1 MLLAWDSTERLNWGA
16 RGAHLA
22 TRQILSG
29 ADEYIERLP
38 GDYQTDVRPI
48 NLVLPEWLSC
58 HLRVRRD
65 RRWWAQAYM
74 KAERLF
80 GGQPDYIDPRPAV
93 SLRNIL
99 NNRDDDH
106 IRGLYEAVRRHD
118 TIVVDGNGDMIFK
131 ADPRRNLLTDLALI
145 ELGRHL
151 DKEVYYVNS
160 IFADCPVTG
169 RNEPL
174 ADRCL
179 RTLEKCDGVAF
190 RDPRSLE
197 LYRDL
202 GGREDA
208 RCLPD
213 SLFHWYHDLHD
224 ARPHIPDN
232 GDFVVPY
239 TREDDRHFGR
249 LAFDSP
255 YICVTGGSRAAFTQQ
270 KAFEGYCRLVD
281 RLQELDLPTYLVPTC
296 GGDRFLHDVA
306 EETDT
311 PIIPGEVPILMGGAI
326 LANARLFVTG
336 RYHPSIMA
344 AAGGTPCVFLGADS
358 HKTRSLQRMLGYDD
372 PQVFSA
378 IPPPDEHD
386 DLLARGREL
395 LDGGQ
400 PVRDRIQREAEAR
413 AEETAELAT
422 LVNGDVPSR

>member
-1 MLLAWDSTERLNWGA
+1 VGDFLVLSHYLLLRPQNDDMLLAWDSTNRLNWGA

-22 TRQILSG
+22 TRQILSA
-29 ADEYIERLP
+29 ADENIERLP
-38 GDYQTDVRPI
+38 GEYQTDVRPI

-65 RRWWAQAYM
+65 RKWWARAYM

-80 GGQPDYIDPRPAV
+80 GGRPDYIDPRPAV

-131 ADPRRNLLTDLALI
+131 ADPRRNLLADLALI

-213 SLFHWYHDLHD
+213 SLFHWYQDLHD

-239 TREDDRHFGR
+239 TQEDARHFGR
-249 LAFDSP
+249 LAFDSA

-270 KAFEGYCRLVD
+270 KAFEGYC
-281 RLQELDLPTYLVPTC
+281 E
-296 GGDRFLHDVA
+296 
-306 EETDT
+306 
-311 PIIPGEVPILMGGAI
+311 
-326 LANARLFVTG
+326 
-336 RYHPSIMA
+336 
-344 AAGGTPCVFLGADS
+344 
-358 HKTRSLQRMLGYDD
+358 
-372 PQVFSA
+372 
-378 IPPPDEHD
+378 
-386 DLLARGREL
+386 
-395 LDGGQ
+395 
-400 PVRDRIQREAEAR
+400 
-413 AEETAELAT
+413 
-422 LVNGDVPSR
+422 